1 MFEVVFCERSDIPNR
16 IGCRCSVVACEQ
28 PAGQAGLAANVLARR
43 RSRKLP
49 APRDGNR
56 DWVMGDP
63 PVDVPPP
70 ANDVPPSAKRG
81 YKAWIA
87 VGLIVVAGATFAAVR
102 WAGSGEQPKLSVAKQ
117 WNEAIAKLGFEPV
130 YPPVEDIQV
139 GDVFAMITDDAV
151 SDSATD
157 EPFAGRSIKLLH
169 LDLTTEIED
178 AYRKVYQ
185 FPDTNTRP
193 DHDGQIWP
201 QASSSDSLFK
211 PPATRTALPLVLF
224 PRFTITNVKRAS
236 GSASAMSQLFNGA
249 FGADASST
257 ETVEVRFSATE
268 TYGVPAVPAEL
279 RLIEF
284 CQAAATKAFCSQQG
298 MRKQLSILI
307 GKRIDDK
314 VKDRKTGIERPR
326 FSVELALVSRV
337 FLARSIQT
345 SMGEDGGTRGNIG
358 VNQQAVLPAIAAQPG
373 APAADA
379 GGNRAEP
386 NGKPLPPTPAP
397 QAGTNSAPGGAIAFE
412 RRATSN
418 VLLPD
423 TLLPR
428 PVVVGFKS
436 VRFSPVE

>member
-1 MFEVVFCERSDIPNR
+1 M
-16 IGCRCSVVACEQ
+16 VVA
-28 PAGQAGLAANVLARR
+28 
-43 RSRKLP
+43 
-49 APRDGNR
+49 
-56 DWVMGDP
+56 
-63 PVDVPPP
+63 
-70 ANDVPPSAKRG
+70 
-81 YKAWIA
+81 
-87 VGLIVVAGATFAAVR
+87 GLIVVAAATFALVR
-102 WAGSGEQPKLSVAKQ
+102 WAGTGEQSKLSVAKQ
-117 WNEAIAKLGFEPV
+117 WNEAIQKLGFEPV

-139 GDVFAMITDDAV
+139 GDVFAMISDDAV

-169 LDLTTEIED
+169 LDLTPEIEA
-178 AYRKVYQ
+178 AYRAVYQ
-185 FPDTNTRP
+185 FPATNARP
-193 DHDGQIWP
+193 EHDGQVWP
-201 QASSSDSLFK
+201 QTVSTDSLFK
-211 PPATRTALPLVLF
+211 PPATRTTLPLVLF

-236 GSASAMSQLFNGA
+236 GSASAMSQLLSGG

-279 RLIEF
+279 RLLDF
-284 CQAAATKAFCSQQG
+284 CEDDATKGFCSQAG
-298 MRKQLSILI
+298 LRKQLSILI

-314 VKDRKTGIERPR
+314 VMDRKTGVERPR

-345 SMGEDGGTRGNIG
+345 SMGEEGGTRGNAG
-358 VNQQAVLPAIAAQPG
+358 VNRQAELPVAAAQAAGAGGDGKPQ
-373 APAADA
+373 APA
-379 GGNRAEP
+379 P
-386 NGKPLPPTPAP
+386 MP
-397 QAGTNSAPGGAIAFE
+397 QAGPNDAPGGAIAFE

-436 VRFSPVE
+436 VRFRPVE

>member
-1 MFEVVFCERSDIPNR
+1 
-16 IGCRCSVVACEQ
+16 
-28 PAGQAGLAANVLARR
+28 
-43 RSRKLP
+43 
-49 APRDGNR
+49 
-56 DWVMGDP
+56 MGDP
-63 PVDVPPP
+63 PGDVSAPPKP
-70 ANDVPPSAKRG
+70 G
-81 YKAWIA
+81 YKGWILGSFFLVA
-87 VGLIVVAGATFAAVR
+87 AGAIFAAIH

-117 WNEAIAKLGFEPV
+117 WNEAIQKLGFEPL

-169 LDLTTEIED
+169 LDMTKEIED
-178 AYRKVYQ
+178 AYRVVYQ
-185 FPDTNTRP
+185 FPSTNSRP
-193 DHDGQIWP
+193 EQDGQVWP
-201 QASSSDSLFK
+201 QAISTDSLFK

-224 PRFTITNVKRAS
+224 PRFTITNVKGAS
-236 GSASAMSQLFNGA
+236 GSASTMSQLLNGT
-249 FGADASST
+249 FGADAHST

-268 TYGVPAVPAEL
+268 TYGIPAVPAEL
-279 RLIEF
+279 RLIDF
-284 CQAAATKAFCSQQG
+284 CDDAATKSFCSEQG
-298 MRKQLSILI
+298 LRKQLSILI

-314 VKDRKTGIERPR
+314 VKDRKTGVERPR

-345 SMGEDGGTRGNIG
+345 SISDDSGTRGNVG
-358 VNQQAVLPAIAAQPG
+358 LNQQAARPAIAAQPVAVTG
-373 APAADA
+373 DTSGGHA
-379 GGNRAEP
+379 GP
-386 NGKPLPPTPAP
+386 DDKSQPSTPASP
-397 QAGTNSAPGGAIAFE
+397 VPRASTNSSPGAAIASE

-436 VRFSPVE
+436 VRFKPVE

>member
-1 MFEVVFCERSDIPNR
+1 MMDIE
-16 IGCRCSVVACEQ
+16 S
-28 PAGQAGLAANVLARR
+28 
-43 RSRKLP
+43 
-49 APRDGNR
+49 
-56 DWVMGDP
+56 WVMGDP
-63 PVDVPPP
+63 PDDVSPP
-70 ANDVPPSAKRG
+70 AKRG
-81 YKAWIA
+81 YTAWIV
-87 VGLIVVAGATFAAVR
+87 VGFIVLAGAIFAAIN

-117 WNEAIAKLGFEPV
+117 WNEAIQKLGFEPV

-139 GDVFAMITDDAV
+139 GDVFAMITDDEAT
-151 SDSATD
+151 DSAAD

-169 LDLTTEIED
+169 LDLTREIED
-178 AYRKVYQ
+178 AYRAVYQ
-185 FPDTNTRP
+185 FPATNARP

-201 QASSSDSLFK
+201 QATTTDSLFK

-236 GSASAMSQLFNGA
+236 GSASAMSQLLSGG

-257 ETVEVRFSATE
+257 ETVEVKFSATE

-279 RLIEF
+279 RLLDF
-284 CQAAATKAFCSQQG
+284 CQASATKLFCTELG
-298 MRKQLSILI
+298 LRKQLSILI

-314 VKDRKTGIERPR
+314 VKDRKTGVERPR

-345 SMGEDGGTRGNIG
+345 SMGEDGGTRGNVG
-358 VNQQAVLPAIAAQPG
+358 VNQPAASPAIAASP
-373 APAADA
+373 APVTAGTSGSGADA
-379 GGNRAEP
+379 D
-386 NGKPLPPTPAP
+386 GKPPPPAP
-397 QAGTNSAPGGAIAFE
+397 VPPHAGTNNAPGGAIAFE

-436 VRFSPVE
+436 VRFRPVE

>member
-1 MFEVVFCERSDIPNR
+1 MGGPPGEVTP
-16 IGCRCSVVACEQ
+16 
-28 PAGQAGLAANVLARR
+28 PADEA
-43 RSRKLP
+43 P
-49 APRDGNR
+49 AP
-56 DWVMGDP
+56 
-63 PVDVPPP
+63 
-70 ANDVPPSAKRG
+70 AK
-81 YKAWIA
+81 K
-87 VGLIVVAGATFAAVR
+87 GLKTLIGKSWIVVAGFIVAAAATFALVR
-102 WAGSGEQPKLSVAKQ
+102 WAGTGEQPKLSVAKQ
-117 WNEAIAKLGFEPV
+117 WNEAIQKLGFEPV

-139 GDVFAMITDDAV
+139 GDVFAMISDDAV

-169 LDLTTEIED
+169 LDLTPEIEE
-178 AYRKVYQ
+178 AYRAVYQ
-185 FPDTNTRP
+185 FPATNVRP
-193 DHDGQIWP
+193 EHDGQIWP
-201 QASSSDSLFK
+201 QANSTESLFK
-211 PPATRTALPLVLF
+211 PPATRTTLPLVLF

-236 GSASAMSQLFNGA
+236 GSASAMSQLLSGG

-279 RLIEF
+279 RLLDF
-284 CQAAATKAFCSQQG
+284 CEDDATKGFCSQQG
-298 MRKQLSILI
+298 LRKQLSILI

-314 VKDRKTGIERPR
+314 VKDRKTGVERPR

-345 SMGEDGGTRGNIG
+345 SMGEDGSTRGNVG
-358 VNQQAVLPAIAAQPG
+358 VNRQAVLPAAAAEA
-373 APAADA
+373 APAAA
-379 GGNRAEP
+379 GASGD
-386 NGKPLPPTPAP
+386 GKPQPPAPTP
-397 QAGTNSAPGGAIAFE
+397 QAGPNDAPGGAIAFE

-436 VRFSPVE
+436 VRLRPVE